1 MSLYSS
7 TPRHVTPLQLLPV
20 AAGEPDPCFPCRT
33 NSRFKVWDCHELH
46 APPPSPRCISQR
58 AFEPMDLNQLDQQ
71 FEAYKSTPLRRVV
84 SADDASEID
93 EHKTEEFDGEADDDA
108 TMVAASNAPSSR
120 CSDTTLFSEIGSTRR
135 RFRLPSRAD
144 RQQRPSTSAGRNS
157 QASSSNW
164 DRQISAPVFDSSTV
178 SPDIAASSSKFSL
191 RMGKFHSESGHFR
204 PMRPSPEIPGLE
216 VRSRWSES
224 DDGKGKK
231 REDASEPVRSA
242 TFPGRGK
249 RFRSRLSDLFCTS

>member
-7 TPRHVTPLQLLPV
+7 TQRHVHPLQHLPV
-20 AAGEPDPCFPCRT
+20 AAGESDPCFPFRT
-33 NSRFKVWDCHELH
+33 DSLFQVWDCQELP
-46 APPPSPRCISQR
+46 APPPSPRCVSQR
-58 AFEPMDLNQLDQQ
+58 AFEPMVLNHLDQQ
-71 FEAYKSTPLRRVV
+71 FEAYKNTPLRRVV

-93 EHKTEEFDGEADDDA
+93 EHKREKSDGEADDDA

-144 RQQRPSTSAGRNS
+144 RQQRPSTSASRNS
-157 QASSSNW
+157 QPSSSKW

-178 SPDIAASSSKFSL
+178 SPDIAVSSSRFSL
-191 RMGKFHSESGHFR
+191 RIGKSHSERGHFR
-204 PMRPSPEIPGLE
+204 PTRPSPEIPGLE
-216 VRSRWSES
+216 VRSRWSQS
-224 DDGKGKK
+224 YDGTVK

>member
-7 TPRHVTPLQLLPV
+7 THRHVIPVQQLPV
-20 AAGEPDPCFPCRT
+20 AAREPDPCFPFPT
-33 NSRFKVWDCHELH
+33 DSIFKVWDCHELP

-58 AFEPMDLNQLDQQ
+58 TFEPMDLNHLDQQ

-93 EHKTEEFDGEADDDA
+93 EHKREESDDEA

-157 QASSSNW
+157 QASSSSW

-178 SPDIAASSSKFSL
+178 SPNIAVSSSKASL
-191 RMGKFHSESGHFR
+191 RMGKSHSEMGHFC
-204 PMRPSPEIPGLE
+204 PTRPSPEIPGLE

-224 DDGKGKK
+224 DDGNGKK
-231 REDASEPVRSA
+231 REDASEPVGSA

>member
-33 NSRFKVWDCHELH
+33 NSLFKVWDCHELP

-191 RMGKFHSESGHFR
+191 RMGKSHSERGHFR
-204 PMRPSPEIPGLE
+204 PTRPSPEIPSLE

-224 DDGKGKK
+224 DDGKGKT